1 MMVVLTAKYLRYV
14 KTLLMKILMK
24 IEIIERLFYY
34 SSLYYY
40 YYYITDS
47 IFMFRNYL
55 N

>member
-1 MMVVLTAKYLRYV
+1 
-14 KTLLMKILMK
+14 MKILMK
-24 IEIIERLFYY
+24 IEIIERLIYY

-40 YYYITDS
+40 YDITDS